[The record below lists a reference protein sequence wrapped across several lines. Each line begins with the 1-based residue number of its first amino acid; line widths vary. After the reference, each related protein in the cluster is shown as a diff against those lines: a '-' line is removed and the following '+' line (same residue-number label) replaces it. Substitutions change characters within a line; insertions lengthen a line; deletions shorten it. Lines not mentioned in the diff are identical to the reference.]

1 MGLLDIADGI
11 SFLPFAEPLL
21 QRFAV
26 ASAELAVCCLVIAT
40 IMRVARIRSPRP
52 MYLLWLVVLI
62 KPIFSVAVGSPLPVT
77 RLDASASLL
86 DISSTAAQSGFLP
99 EEDELAIPTM
109 VERVAAEGALPAE
122 LIPSEPAAQPA
133 WMTQGPTESLL
144 TRLLSPGTLMA
155 VWFAGVFA
163 SLAIH
168 LHARVRLHR
177 IVRSSA
183 VAPGGV
189 SACFETLAAQLG
201 LRRVPALAVTATLES
216 PAIVGLIRPR
226 VLIPA
231 WMAEEGCSPKLDWAL
246 RHELTHW
253 KRFDPLG
260 VFVRDA
266 ARILF
271 WFHPCAW
278 WAGHRMTEAM
288 ELACDRAML
297 RDGSEA
303 AAYAEQLFSILRN
316 LRERRRPAVAGGL
329 FATRTQVGRRIAAL
343 LEGSSC
349 RAPHWS
355 ILSVIGV
362 AALAGATLAI
372 GAATQGTGP
381 ADSRASGDERVLHFP
396 RNRSLGRLQI
406 QDVSVTPRIEDFH
419 HWVNGTWGKWAY
431 IGEAQGDVVIP
442 AGKRVQLMVGQNAWQ
457 DLSPL
462 AKLRPDDLYELQIA
476 NIPADNRCMPYV
488 GKLTGLK
495 VLNLQMSNIGDTGL
509 RHLRGM
515 RSLERLHLPKRLTDA
530 GMVHVGELSWLKGLY
545 FYPNR
550 VTDAGLVHLAKL
562 TSLEELRLGGRMEDD
577 HRKALPSLMTDAGLV
592 HLAKLPRLW
601 YLLLWGDFT
610 DAGLV
615 HLKNIP
621 PLRTLTLSHLNIT
634 DAGLTGLAGCTR
646 LEALG
651 LYNTKVTDKGM
662 VHLKA
667 LHSLKMLD
675 LGKPVNSF
683 DPKDPPITDAGMG
696 VLKEIRTLEHLD
708 LPYTGVGDAGLADL
722 SGLDR
727 MKYLRVGTSGLSK
740 ITDAGLKHIARL
752 RLLED
757 LSFGGASFTA
767 EGTSAIA
774 DLPNLQN
781 LHIITQ
787 LSPNAL
793 ASLKKLKSIEQL
805 SVWSLPK
812 GVGISEVNQ
821 LSGLSKLTSLEVG
834 SVIRD
839 CPRLK
844 LTGMPRLENIRLTM
858 AKGSSLGDEDVACLA
873 GMTNLRELS
882 IGGFGGHCAVSNAG
896 MAQIAGLTLLER
908 LSIGGPGMTDRG
920 LASVAGFRRLWE
932 LNITG
937 NFTDAGL
944 RQLEG
949 LTGLVRLKVASG
961 MDFSAPA
968 VARLRKALP
977 HAISFNVEKDRIL
990 PTSEPGTKLKV
1001 GDPAPPFAIETVNGR
1016 KISLADYRGQ
1026 TVLVYF
1032 WATWCSPCMAS
1043 MPAMKTFQAALSK
1056 QHPKFA
1062 MLSLSMDDN
1071 DERFRKYLKQ
1081 QEFAWP
1087 QARIGLDSKLAADY
1101 GVKGA
1106 PQYFVIGPDGRI
1118 VCTDKNWQEIQKAVA
1133 NPDALPPASVVEPSA
1148 TAPGGATTQPDA
1160 AASCDLIIRPGD
1172 GVGNLK
1178 FGMSVE
1184 QMRKILGE
1192 PDRSQAKSH
1201 EYLSKGMA
1209 VMGSGNVGV
1218 AALLFGGRCDKDQP
1232 LVGKCRYRT
1241 TKNIGMG
1248 SSEEDVIAAYGP
1260 PSSKNRTTETGM
1272 PFVVMTYEDIRAE
1285 FTLRDGRVVH
1295 MSFKMKRR

>member
-11 SFLPFAEPLL
+11 WFLTLTEPLL

-26 ASAELAVCCLVIAT
+26 ASAELALFCLVIAT

-62 KPIFSVAVGSPLPVT
+62 KPLFSMAVGSPLPVA
-77 RLDASASLL
+77 RLDASAPLL
-86 DISSTAAQSGFLP
+86 DISSTAAQSGFSP
-99 EEDELAIPTM
+99 EDHELATPTM
-109 VERVAAEGALPAE
+109 MEWVAAQGALPAE
-122 LIPSEPAAQPA
+122 SIPSEPATQPA
-133 WMTQGPTESLL
+133 WMTQGSTESLL

-155 VWFAGVFA
+155 IWFAGMFA

-183 VAPGGV
+183 AAPKGV
-189 SACFETLAAQLG
+189 SAHFEKLAARLG

-253 KRFDPLG
+253 KWFDPLG

-297 RDGSEA
+297 RDSSEA
-303 AAYAEQLFSILRN
+303 TAYAEQLFAMLRN

-349 RAPHWS
+349 RSPHWS
-355 ILSVIGV
+355 ILSVIAV
-362 AALAGATLAI
+362 SLKTRATLAI
-372 GAATQGTGP
+372 GAAAPGTGP
-381 ADSRASGDERVLHFP
+381 ADSRASSDERVLHFP
-396 RNRSLGRLQI
+396 RDRSLGRLQV
-406 QDVSVTPRIEDFH
+406 QDVSVTRRIEDFH
-419 HWVNGTWGKWAY
+419 HWVDGTWGKWAY

-442 AGKRVQLMVGQNAWQ
+442 AGKRVQLMVGKNAWQ

-462 AKLRPDDLYELQIA
+462 AKLRPDDLYELQLVH
-476 NIPADNRCMPYV
+476 IPADNRCMPYV
-488 GKLTGLK
+488 GRLTGLK
-495 VLNLQMSNIGDTGL
+495 VLNLRMSNIGDTGL

-530 GMVHVGELSWLKGLY
+530 GMVHVGELTWLKGLY
-545 FYPNR
+545 FYSNR
-550 VTDAGLVHLAKL
+550 VTDSGLVHLAKL

-577 HRKALPSLMTDAGLV
+577 QRKTLPSLMTDAGLV

-615 HLKNIP
+615 HLSNIP
-621 PLRTLTLSHLNIT
+621 PLRTLTLSHLKIT
-634 DAGLTGLAGCTR
+634 DAGLAGLAGCTR

-662 VHLKA
+662 VHLRA
-667 LHSLKMLD
+667 LHSLRMLD
-675 LGKPVNSF
+675 LGKAVNSF
-683 DPKDPPITDAGMG
+683 DPKEPPITDASMG
-696 VLKEIRTLEHLD
+696 VLKGITTLEHLS

-722 SGLDR
+722 SELGR
-727 MKYLRVGTSGLSK
+727 MKHLCVGTSGLSE

-752 RLLED
+752 RLLEN

-774 DLPNLQN
+774 DLPNLRN

-793 ASLKKLKSIEQL
+793 ASLNKLTSLEHLNIY
-805 SVWSLPK
+805 SLPR

-821 LSGLSKLTSLEVG
+821 LSGLSKLTSLEVC

-839 CPRLK
+839 CPRLE
-844 LTGMPRLENIRLTM
+844 LVGMPRLESIRLTM
-858 AKGSSLGDEDVACLA
+858 EKGSALGDDDVACLA

-882 IGGFGGHCAVSNAG
+882 INGFGGHYAVSDAG
-896 MAQIAGLTLLER
+896 MAQIAGLTRLER

-920 LASVAGFRRLWE
+920 LASVAGFHRLWE

-949 LTGLVRLKVASG
+949 LTGLARLKVASG
-961 MDFSAPA
+961 KNLGAPA

-977 HAISFNVEKDRIL
+977 HATSFNVEKDRAL
-990 PTSEPGTKLKV
+990 PTSQSGKKLQV
-1001 GDPAPPFAIETVNGR
+1001 GDPAPPFVVETVDGS
-1016 KISLADYRGQ
+1016 KVSLSDYHGKA
-1026 TVLVYF
+1026 VLVYF

-1043 MPAMKTFQAALSK
+1043 MPAMKTFQATMSK
-1056 QHPKFA
+1056 EYPKFA
-1062 MLSLSMDDN
+1062 MLSLSMDD
-1071 DERFRKYLKQ
+1071 DSERFREYLKQ
-1081 QEFAWP
+1081 QGFAWP
-1087 QARIGLDSKLAADY
+1087 QARIGMNSELAADY
-1101 GVKGA
+1101 GVEGA
-1106 PQYFVIGPDGRI
+1106 PAYFVIGPDGKV

-1133 NPDALPPASVVEPSA
+1133 EADGFRPALIATSSA
-1148 TAPGGATTQPDA
+1148 TAPAGGTTLPSPAVSPD
-1160 AASCDLIIRPGD
+1160 LLIRPGE
-1172 GVGNLK
+1172 GVGDLK

-1184 QMRKILGE
+1184 QMHKILGK

-1201 EYLSKGMA
+1201 EYLSRGMA
-1209 VMGSGNVGV
+1209 VVGSGNVGV
-1218 AALLFGGRCDKDQP
+1218 AALLFGGRCEKDQP

-1241 TKNIGMG
+1241 TRDIGMG
-1248 SSEEDVIAAYGP
+1248 SSEEEVVAAYGP
-1260 PSSKNRTTETGM
+1260 PSSRQEVPQGDEDSVVLSYDKLRAT
-1272 PFVVMTYEDIRAE
+1272 FV
-1285 FTLRDGRVVH
+1285 LRRGQVVH
-1295 MSFKMKRR
+1295 MTFKMPAR